1 MISVTRLF
9 RLGIRI
15 AAWATPH
22 VKEWQRQRNLN
33 VTEAERHLAA
43 KNWSEAEQYLVLALA
58 ESRHST
64 KRRVDLTLQ
73 LVQAQCRQGNLEQGE
88 QSVRTA
94 IHSAVQAKDQVL
106 RSRALTSLVD
116 VQLEQKK
123 YDEVEQTIRE
133 IDALESAQRT
143 PDRARMALCARKLGT
158 AYLNSGRTKEAFGA
172 FQHAAHLSEQ
182 AFGPNHEHT
191 AQSFAELGMLSR
203 QHGQHAEAQRCLR
216 RALEI
221 HRVATGDESH
231 ESTQASYHLAASLE
245 ESGDLDGAA
254 GEYERMLRLKD
265 RQVGG
270 NRQEATDVQVRLAAL
285 YVKAGRI
292 APAREL
298 LMNAIGALERKGGEQ
313 LAQALEIFAEVEDC
327 SGHPVEAQQ
336 WRERAA
342 EIAAG

>member
-106 RSRALTSLVD
+106 
-116 VQLEQKK
+116 
-123 YDEVEQTIRE
+123 
-133 IDALESAQRT
+133 
-143 PDRARMALCARKLGT
+143 
-158 AYLNSGRTKEAFGA
+158 
-172 FQHAAHLSEQ
+172 
-182 AFGPNHEHT
+182 
-191 AQSFAELGMLSR
+191 
-203 QHGQHAEAQRCLR
+203 
-216 RALEI
+216 
-221 HRVATGDESH
+221 
-231 ESTQASYHLAASLE
+231 
-245 ESGDLDGAA
+245 
-254 GEYERMLRLKD
+254 
-265 RQVGG
+265 
-270 NRQEATDVQVRLAAL
+270 
-285 YVKAGRI
+285 
-292 APAREL
+292 
-298 LMNAIGALERKGGEQ
+298 
-313 LAQALEIFAEVEDC
+313 
-327 SGHPVEAQQ
+327 
-336 WRERAA
+336 
-342 EIAAG
+342 